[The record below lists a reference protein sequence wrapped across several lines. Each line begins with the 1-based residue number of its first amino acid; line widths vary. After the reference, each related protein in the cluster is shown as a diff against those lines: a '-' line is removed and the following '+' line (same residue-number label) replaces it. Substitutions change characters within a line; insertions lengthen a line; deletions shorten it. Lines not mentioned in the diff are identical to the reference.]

1 MNMKQKMQYI
11 QTLKQTLKLNQKL
24 LKSLDFLTDNIDDIN
39 KVVQQVLETN
49 PFLELKSPKNYDTQQ
64 FIESISN
71 KRSLK
76 DDLYLQLSACTQ
88 PYNKDLMDYLIE
100 SLDDN
105 GFLSYPIDQYITDL
119 DIDRKTLDS
128 HLDILRSFEPN
139 GVGAADAID
148 SIIIQLK
155 NNNKTKSYT
164 LFRDYQ
170 DVILTHNYSLIKQK
184 TGLKKEEIDHLFYE
198 IRSCNPFPCNMY
210 SSPQDDYISPDV
222 LIEVEDSNIIITPI
236 NQPELIV
243 NDLLYEKVK
252 NDENM
257 KSYFNE
263 AHFLIENLTKR
274 NQTVLFVANALV
286 DIQSGYFLYDDEL
299 YPCTLSQ
306 LASETGF
313 HESTI
318 SRTLNNKYYSFNGEV
333 YPLKQLLVSQTASG
347 DSSDSIKKAIV
358 ELVDSEDKEHPLSDN
373 QILKKLEEL
382 ELHCSRRVIV
392 KYRQQLNIPSSTK
405 RKILLK

>member
-1 MNMKQKMQYI
+1 MKQKMQYI

-76 DDLYLQLSACTQ
+76 DDLYLQLSACTR
-88 PYNKDLMDYLIE
+88 PYNEDLMDYLIE
-100 SLDDN
+100 SLDDS
-105 GFLSYPIDQYITDL
+105 GFLSYPIDQYLTDL
-119 DIDRKTLDS
+119 DIDREMLDA

-170 DVILTHNYSLIKQK
+170 DIILTQNYSLIKQK

-210 SSPQDDYISPDV
+210 NSSQDDYISPDI
-222 LIEVEDSNIIITPI
+222 LIEVEDSNIMITPI

-257 KSYFNE
+257 KSYFND

-405 RKILLK
+405 RKVLK

>member
-39 KVVQQVLETN
+39 KAIQDILETN
-49 PFLELKSPKNYDTQQ
+49 PFLELKSSKNYDNQQ

-76 DDLYLQLSACTQ
+76 DDLYYQLYAYTH
-88 PYNKDLMDYLIE
+88 PYNEDVMTYLIE
-100 SLDDN
+100 SLDDS
-105 GFLSYPIDQYITDL
+105 GFLSYNLDQYMSDLHIDQDML
-119 DIDRKTLDS
+119 DA

-139 GVGAADAID
+139 GVGASDAID
-148 SIIIQLK
+148 SILIQLK
-155 NNNKTKSYT
+155 NNNKTKTYT

-170 DVILTHNYSLIKQK
+170 DVILTQN
-184 TGLKKEEIDHLFYE
+184 LFCE

-210 SSPQDDYISPDV
+210 NTFHDDYVSPDI
-222 LIEVEDSNIIITPI
+222 LIEVENSDITITPI
-236 NQPELIV
+236 NQPALMV
-243 NDLLYEKVK
+243 NDTLYEKVK

-257 KSYFNE
+257 KAYFNE
-263 AHFLIENLTKR
+263 AHFLMENMTKR
-274 NQTVLFVANALV
+274 NQTVLIVANALV
-286 DIQSGYFLYDDEL
+286 NIQSGYFLYDDEL

-318 SRTLNNKYYSFNGEV
+318 SRTLNNKYYSFNGEA
-333 YPLKQLLVSQTASG
+333 YPLKKLLVSQTASG

-358 ELVDSEDKEHPLSDN
+358 ELVDDEDKEHPLSDN

-405 RKILLK
+405 RKVLKKVG

>member
-1 MNMKQKMQYI
+1 MKQKMQYI

-76 DDLYLQLSACTQ
+76 DDLYLQLSACTR
-88 PYNKDLMDYLIE
+88 PYNEDLMDYLIE
-100 SLDDN
+100 SLDDS
-105 GFLSYPIDQYITDL
+105 GFLSYPIDQYLTDL
-119 DIDRKTLDS
+119 DIDREMLDA

-155 NNNKTKSYT
+155 NNNKIKSYT

-170 DVILTHNYSLIKQK
+170 DVILTQNYSLIKQK

-210 SSPQDDYISPDV
+210 SSAQNDYISPDI
-222 LIEVEDSNIIITPI
+222 LIEVEDSNIMITPI

-252 NDENM
+252 NDKNM

>member
-1 MNMKQKMQYI
+1 MQYI

-76 DDLYLQLSACTQ
+76 DDLYLQLSACTR
-88 PYNKDLMDYLIE
+88 PYNEDLMDYLIE
-100 SLDDN
+100 SLDDS
-105 GFLSYPIDQYITDL
+105 GFLSYPIDQYLTDL
-119 DIDRKTLDS
+119 DIDRELLDA

-148 SIIIQLK
+148 SILIQLK

-170 DVILTHNYSLIKQK
+170 DVILTQNYSLIKQK

-210 SSPQDDYISPDV
+210 SSSQDGYISPDI
-222 LIEVEDSNIIITPI
+222 LIEVEDSNIMITPI

-257 KSYFNE
+257 KSYFND

-405 RKILLK
+405 RKVLK

>member
-1 MNMKQKMQYI
+1 MKQKMQYI

-76 DDLYLQLSACTQ
+76 DDLYLQLSACTR
-88 PYNKDLMDYLIE
+88 PYNEDLMDYLIE
-100 SLDDN
+100 SLDDS
-105 GFLSYPIDQYITDL
+105 GFLSYPIDQYLTDL
-119 DIDRKTLDS
+119 DIDRELLDA

-148 SIIIQLK
+148 SILIQLK

-170 DVILTHNYSLIKQK
+170 DVILTQNYSLIKQK

-210 SSPQDDYISPDV
+210 SSSQDDYISSDI
-222 LIEVEDSNIIITPI
+222 LIEVEDSNIMITPI

-257 KSYFNE
+257 KSYFND

-405 RKILLK
+405 RKVLK